1 MTELFDRAERL
12 LGADAMRQ
20 LARTRVIIFGVG
32 GVGSWC
38 AEALI
43 RTGVGHLTIVDSDE
57 VVLSNVNRQLQA
69 TTLTVGAP
77 KVEAMRNRLLEIN
90 PNADIVALP
99 MRFTAETADRFNFE
113 DFDFVI
119 DAIDSLADKALL
131 ILKATACRSTTLF
144 SSMGAA
150 RKLDPSRVQV
160 KEFWQVKGCPLAAAL
175 RSRFKRSGQFPA
187 RKFKAVFS
195 DEVLPSSS
203 APGEPN
209 GSLVHITAVWGMTL
223 ASLVINRVLSSSA
236 SRFSKQ

>member
-1 MTELFDRAERL
+1 MNEIFDRAERL
-12 LGADAMRQ
+12 LGVDTMQRLAD
-20 LARTRVIIFGVG
+20 TRVIIFGVG

-69 TTLTVGAP
+69 STLTVGQL
-77 KVEAMRNRLLEIN
+77 KVDVLRSRLLEIN
-90 PNADIVALP
+90 PEADIVA
-99 MRFTAETADRFNFE
+99 RSVRYTVDTADTFNFE

-119 DAIDSLADKALL
+119 DAIDSLADKVLL
-131 ILKATACRSTTLF
+131 ILRAAACRSTTLF

-175 RSRFKRSGQFPA
+175 RARFKRSGQFPA

-195 DEVLPSSS
+195 DEVLPSSAS
-203 APGEPN
+203 PGEPN

-223 ASLVINRVLSSSA
+223 ASLVINQIN
-236 SRFSKQ
+236 KK